1 VCGRIV
7 YVGCFW
13 IVNGIY
19 RSQLAW
25 TEAKHRLDQICAE
38 LNLKWSYAPESYTV
52 VFRRQDGIEHDLET
66 CFGSA
71 EYHVSKDQV
80 MWGIGFY
87 RIVESLRGWLGK

>member
-1 VCGRIV
+1 M
-7 YVGCFW
+7 
-13 IVNGIY
+13 NGIY
-19 RSQLAW
+19 RSELKW
-25 TEAKHRLDQICAE
+25 TEAKLRLDRICAE
-38 LNLKWSYAPESYTV
+38 LNLKWSYAPESYTA

-87 RIVESLRGWLGK
+87 RIVESLKRWLGK